1 MAILQAIDAGAQM
14 TGKSVSITTMHVVC
28 WIHSRSQLDA
38 KRDFCLRLRND
49 AICVRGAD
57 IIVQAEK

>member
-1 MAILQAIDAGAQM
+1 M
-14 TGKSVSITTMHVVC
+14 TGKSVSTTTMHIIC

-49 AICVRGAD
+49 AIYVRGAD